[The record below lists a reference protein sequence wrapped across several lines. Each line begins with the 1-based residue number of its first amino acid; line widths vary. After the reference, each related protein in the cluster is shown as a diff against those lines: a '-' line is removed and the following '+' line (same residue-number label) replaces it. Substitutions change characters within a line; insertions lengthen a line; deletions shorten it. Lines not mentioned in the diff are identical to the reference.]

1 MGKGKRAEKP
11 EAAPS
16 APSRT
21 HWAAAV
27 LLCALF
33 AGRLLHRAT
42 IESPCYD
49 EALYLVYGHSLWE
62 TGDFRLSIDKPP
74 LAPWIAGAPA
84 KALGAS
90 FDGED
95 EDWKK
100 ADLWETAD
108 TPWNG
113 LHDHRW
119 RFFLKDLHTNKVPE
133 ARLLFWSRAALVAA
147 CTLALLG
154 AFALGARL
162 FGAQAALWLVFFLS
176 MSPNLLAYAGLVGE
190 DGLVSFLCLLSVLS
204 LLWTL
209 ESPSPPRGM
218 LLGALTALAL
228 LSKHNALTM
237 GPAFLLVLAW
247 AAASGVV
254 PKERA
259 AWGRLG
265 VSFAAGAAAAAAVFL
280 AAYLVTDIR
289 FYWLSVKNTL
299 AYQSRGQAT
308 YLFGKVSTTGFKS
321 YFLAC
326 LALKLSPALLLL
338 PPVWLARRRWT
349 RREAFL
355 TAGALLPAVAL
366 VAVAS
371 RNPIQIGLRY
381 VLPAVAFL
389 AVPAAL
395 AAVRRPWLG
404 AALAAWTAVSSLSLH
419 PHYLTY
425 FNALGGGPENGWRR
439 LSDANADW
447 GQGLWLLRDYVR
459 RSGADEVVLSY
470 YGATLVDAV
479 GFPFQ
484 DLWSFGVWGEK
495 TRLGGASPKKE
506 LLAVS
511 ATNRSGVYL
520 QRFLGPDPF
529 GWLDSRKPEAVLGN
543 SIFVYDVTAD
553 ADAHARLAA
562 MYARAGA
569 QAYAEREIQRSL
581 SIDPSGAELKGVEIP
596 ARRTGF

>member
-1 MGKGKRAEKP
+1 MGKGKRGDREVHP
-11 EAAPS
+11 PAAPS
-16 APSRT
+16 PA
-21 HWAAAV
+21 HWAAAL

-33 AGRLLHRAT
+33 AGRLLHRAA

-74 LAPWIAGAPA
+74 LVPWIAGAPA

-90 FDGED
+90 FDRED
-95 EDWKK
+95 EDWRK
-100 ADLWETAD
+100 ADLWLNAD

-119 RFFLKDLHTNKVPE
+119 RFFLKDLHTNKVSE
-133 ARLLFWSRAALVAA
+133 ERLLYWSRATLILA
-147 CTLALLG
+147 CSLALLG
-154 AFALGARL
+154 AFALGALL
-162 FGAQAALWLVFFLS
+162 FGTTAALWLTFFLS

-190 DGLVSFLCLLSVLS
+190 DGLVAFLCLLSTLA

-209 ESPSPPRGM
+209 EAPSPRRGI
-218 LLGALTALAL
+218 LLGALTAAAL

-237 GPAFLLVLAW
+237 GPAFLLILAW
-247 AAASGVV
+247 AGTSGVV
-254 PKERA
+254 PRERE
-259 AWGRLG
+259 AWKRLG
-265 VSFAAGAAAAAAVFL
+265 LSFAAGAAAAAAVFL

-308 YLFGKVSTTGFKS
+308 YMFGQVSYKGFRS

-338 PPVWLARRRWT
+338 PPVWLARRVWT

-355 TAGALLPAVAL
+355 TAGILLPAVVLL
-366 VAVAS
+366 VIAS

-381 VLPAVAFL
+381 ILPVVALL

-395 AAVRRPWLG
+395 AAAKRPWLG
-404 AALAAWTAVSSLSLH
+404 AALGAWTAVSSLALH

-425 FNALGGGPENGWRR
+425 FNALGGGPTQGWRR

-447 GQGLWLLRDYVR
+447 GQDLWLLRDYVR
-459 RSGADEVVLSY
+459 RSGADEVILSY

-495 TRLGGASPKKE
+495 TRLGAPSPKKE
-506 LLAVS
+506 LLALS
-511 ATNRSGVYL
+511 ATNRTGVYL
-520 QRFLGPDPF
+520 RRFLGPDPF
-529 GWLDSRKPEAVLGN
+529 AWLDARKPEAVLGN

-553 ADAHARLAA
+553 ADAHARLARL
-562 MYARAGA
+562 YEKAGA
-569 QAYAEREIQRSL
+569 QAYAEREMVRAL
-581 SIDPSGAELKGVEIP
+581 AIDPSRPALKNP
-596 ARRTGF
+596 L